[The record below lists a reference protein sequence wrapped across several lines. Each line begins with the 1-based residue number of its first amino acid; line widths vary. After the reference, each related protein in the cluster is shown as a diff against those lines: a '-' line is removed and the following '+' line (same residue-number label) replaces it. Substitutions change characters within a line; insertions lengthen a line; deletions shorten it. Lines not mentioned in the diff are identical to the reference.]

1 MQITPS
7 HPIFEHLQSSKKL
20 TAYILDMVS
29 SLKFGSKKISVFEI
43 ALLPKGRCRFL
54 KKPKNT
60 IEYFAKKDM
69 IDV

>member
-29 SLKFGSKKISVFEI
+29 SLIYGSKWASVFKIE
-43 ALLPKGRCRFL
+43 LLPKGRKVFF

-60 IEYFAKKDM
+60 REYFAKKDM